1 MNVFAAGIDYFVRGG
16 WVMWPLLACSIAAV
30 AICVERFLF
39 FRKAYGDPA
48 FTDKFCELIE
58 QNDWNAAKRLA
69 DSTQGEI
76 AKLAT
81 IVMDRHDN
89 YEYLENF
96 ISYRA
101 ERALDKFEKN
111 LPYLTSIIT
120 LAPVLGLLGTVTGMM
135 GAFTHLTERMENP
148 LAVTGG
154 LAEAMI
160 TTVFGLCIS
169 IVAVCFHGYFE
180 RRMKTIT
187 LNIERM
193 GNTLLEA
200 VRKKGEACHAAL
212 HPERMRA

>member
-1 MNVFAAGIDYFVRGG
+1 MATPGVFHRCGGDLRGAVFVFPQSLWGPG
-16 WVMWPLLACSIAAV
+16 L
-30 AICVERFLF
+30 
-39 FRKAYGDPA
+39 YG
-48 FTDKFCELIE
+48 FCELIE

-111 LPYLTSIIT
+111 LPYLTMIIT